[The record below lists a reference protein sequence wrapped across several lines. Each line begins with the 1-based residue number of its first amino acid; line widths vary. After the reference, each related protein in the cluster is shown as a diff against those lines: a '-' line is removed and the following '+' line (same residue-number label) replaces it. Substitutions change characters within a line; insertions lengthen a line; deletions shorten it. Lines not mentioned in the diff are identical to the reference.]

1 MMRRLCG
8 VLLILLSAACAA
20 LFDMSAFAQVDDAPL
35 LPALNAMH
43 SIESSNAVN
52 QLVSRT
58 DPAQTFAYDAD
69 GNLTNGF
76 TASQPGVTGGGVFP
90 FTAVYD
96 VENRLASLTYK
107 DGKNITQAFQY
118 TYSGDGLPAIV
129 KRLENG
135 VVKEETRF
143 VRDGGLIIQER
154 NASNAVTR
162 QYAWGLNLGGGIGG
176 LLNQRRSG
184 KDYAYLY
191 DASGNVEAVLNA
203 SQQVVAAYRY
213 DPFGTLLANTG
224 TFDQPFQFSTKRADA
239 RIGIVQYEFRN
250 YLPVI
255 GRWMTR
261 DPLGEAGGLNL
272 YAFVGNNPVNWVDP
286 WGLASCNQ
294 QQRNFFDDMITPA
307 ETVAKEYNFDPNFL
321 LGLSAH
327 ESGWLGQHGRDLN
340 NAFGLTQAGGKNLT
354 FEHISTSVD
363 YWGEHYGGKVRDAT
377 SIDDFIKK
385 LLVDLRSQGG
395 LGPYN
400 SVDPEWGKKIKDAY
414 KSIVRRR
421 GDPSCEPVK
430 TPTTCGAR

>member
-1 MMRRLCG
+1 M
-8 VLLILLSAACAA
+8 
-20 LFDMSAFAQVDDAPL
+20 
-35 LPALNAMH
+35 NAMN

-69 GNLTNGF
+69 GNLTTGF
-76 TASQPGVTGGGVFP
+76 TASQPGVTGGGVFL
-90 FTAVYD
+90 FTATYD
-96 VENRLASLTYK
+96 AENRLASLTYK

-191 DASGNVEAVLNA
+191 DANGNVEAVLNA
-203 SQQVVAAYRY
+203 SQQVAAAYRY
-213 DPFGTLLANTG
+213 DPFGTLLAKTG

-239 RIGIVQYEFRN
+239 RIGMVQYEFRN
-250 YLPVI
+250 YLPAI

-286 WGLASCNQ
+286 WGLMELPVNPNDVNPNDWFLDKRHYNPNNPNELKFLDVDGRKLEWHPGRPNDPSPHQ
-294 QQRNFFDDMITPA
+294 QVDHWHDRQNFGNKHLKPG
-307 ETVAKEYNFDPNFL
+307 ETIPDP
-321 LGLSAH
+321 
-327 ESGWLGQHGRDLN
+327 SGSRPLPMLIPRMFIPIIINPCVLQPWQSWCPLN
-340 NAFGLTQAGGKNLT
+340 
-354 FEHISTSVD
+354 
-363 YWGEHYGGKVRDAT
+363 
-377 SIDDFIKK
+377 
-385 LLVDLRSQGG
+385 
-395 LGPYN
+395 PYN
-400 SVDPEWGKKIKDAY
+400 
-414 KSIVRRR
+414 
-421 GDPSCEPVK
+421 
-430 TPTTCGAR
+430 TCPMS